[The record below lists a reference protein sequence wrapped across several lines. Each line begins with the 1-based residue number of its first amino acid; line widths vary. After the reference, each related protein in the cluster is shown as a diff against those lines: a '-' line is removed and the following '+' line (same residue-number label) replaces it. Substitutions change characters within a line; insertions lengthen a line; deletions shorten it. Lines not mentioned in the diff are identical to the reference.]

1 MFKRCRNK
9 KKKNNKCI
17 SEYIRD
23 LKDLDT
29 TLQLMGNRVQV
40 DIGKLT
46 ENVKLK
52 NITKATLRR
61 RILLKKHYTNIDNRR
76 TQVLGRILQL
86 ENLHLNSL
94 QVNSLKNVTRA
105 HEDINI
111 NPDDVEELI
120 DKLATFQ
127 EDFEE
132 ISEQLNESM
141 DFNINISEEELEAEL
156 LKEQESVTKHSEGIK
171 VEFPEINVSKQDFKG
186 KQLEGTMDNKDER
199 YRPTTTY
206 A

>member
-1 MFKRCRNK
+1 MSNQNIHFRFHHFV
-9 KKKNNKCI
+9 
-17 SEYIRD
+17 
-23 LKDLDT
+23 DT
-29 TLQLMGNRVQV
+29 NLQHV
-40 DIGKLT
+40 DEESGCKMYELY
-46 ENVKLK
+46 EEF
-52 NITKATLRR
+52 TKVTLRR

-141 DFNINISEEELEAEL
+141 NFNINISEEELEAEL

-186 KQLEGTMDNKDER
+186 KQLEGAMDNKDER